1 MNYDFKHDDIFLIAD
16 DFYEAYIRC
25 GEMKNPH
32 YDEYKR
38 YTGSVVSIPEIVNGA
53 FALELYLKG
62 MAAKKVK
69 NTKRFKHS
77 ISAIFKAIDLEEQKK
92 LREVIEPQINNWCSS
107 FDEAVQRINNSFEY
121 WRYIHEK
128 SNLGFGL
135 NNTLNVL
142 SVFLET
148 VKKHIKRTNEKASQ

>member
-1 MNYDFKHDDIFLIAD
+1 MNYDFEYKDIFLIAD
-16 DFYEAYIRC
+16 DFYDAYIRC

-32 YDEYKR
+32 YDESKR

-69 NTKRFKHS
+69 NTRKLKHS
-77 ISAIFKAIDLEEQKK
+77 ILAIFNAIDLEKQKK
-92 LREVIEPQINNWCSS
+92 LREEIEPQIKNWCSS
-107 FDEAVQRINNSFEY
+107 FDEAVQKIDNSFEY

-128 SNLGFGL
+128 ENLGFGL
-135 NNTLNVL
+135 NRTLNVL
-142 SVFLET
+142 SVFLE
-148 VKKHIKRTNEKASQ
+148 VVRKYAKQ